1 MVAKELS
8 YTHLY
13 EFKNEISKLYQSSKE
28 QTLTTPK
35 QTTILEM
42 YNIKKIQIQKISEF
56 FLKKTTRMGKKKLW
70 MKH

>member
-1 MVAKELS
+1 
-8 YTHLY
+8 
-13 EFKNEISKLYQSSKE
+13 
-28 QTLTTPK
+28 
-35 QTTILEM
+35 M